1 MIRIRKG
8 NGDTVNLSHHQA
20 IEIVDGGGLLGMV
33 IVSDK
38 KETIRILT
46 PGDYLFTAYCN
57 NNKMKPSKL
66 HIHDPFES
74 KNISEE

>member
-20 IEIVDGGGLLGMV
+20 IEIVDGAGLLGMV
-33 IVSDK
+33 IVSDIK
-38 KETIRILT
+38 DTVRILV

-57 NNKMKPSKL
+57 NHKMKSSQM
-66 HIHDPFES
+66 HVHDPFEARDM
-74 KNISEE
+74 SED